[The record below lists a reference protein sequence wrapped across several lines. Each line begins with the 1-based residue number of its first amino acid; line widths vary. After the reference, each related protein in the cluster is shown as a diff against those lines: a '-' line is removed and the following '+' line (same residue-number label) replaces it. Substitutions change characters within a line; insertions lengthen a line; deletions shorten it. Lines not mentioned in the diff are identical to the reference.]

1 MNEPTPDLALCASTE
16 HRRPSSTYWRQRR
29 HLAQS
34 LRILGNHLMSRQMD
48 ERALSDLTARLEQMN
63 TEHEKLPEIQ
73 GRKGWLDAGLFRDPD
88 ALSVELSPLIGK
100 SSPVGPPLKI
110 WIEHGEGRAKVMCD
124 WRFEGPPQCLHGG
137 FVAALFDEFLGW
149 VQMLSGGSGATKHLA
164 VTYHKPT
171 PLNVL
176 LTLKARLLSVEGR
189 KIRVIGEMY
198 AGETLTASAEAL
210 FISFGKTGTT
220 ELYKNL

>member
-29 HLAQS
+29 RLAQA
-34 LRILGNHLMSRQMD
+34 LRTLGSHLMSRQVEEQSLD
-48 ERALSDLTARLEQMN
+48 ALAAILEKVNAR
-63 TEHEKLPEIQ
+63 HEKLPEIR
-73 GRKGWLDAGLFRDPD
+73 GRKGWLDAGLFRDAD

-110 WIEHGEGRAKVMCD
+110 WIENGEGRAEVLCD

-164 VTYHKPT
+164 ITYHKPT
-171 PLNVL
+171 PLNVVL
-176 LTLKARLLSVEGR
+176 KMKARLVSVEGR

-198 AGETLTASAEAL
+198 AGEALTASAEAL